1 MGPYGIR
8 EEKAG
13 GPEQRDKDAGTSP
26 FVLQNPKNQTEHTS
40 SLKGLPK
47 KTYNKTIE
55 QPGTTCN
62 TCISV

>member
-13 GPEQRDKDAGTSP
+13 GGAEQRDKDAGTSP

-47 KTYNKTIE
+47 KNL
-55 QPGTTCN
+55 QQN
-62 TCISV
+62 N